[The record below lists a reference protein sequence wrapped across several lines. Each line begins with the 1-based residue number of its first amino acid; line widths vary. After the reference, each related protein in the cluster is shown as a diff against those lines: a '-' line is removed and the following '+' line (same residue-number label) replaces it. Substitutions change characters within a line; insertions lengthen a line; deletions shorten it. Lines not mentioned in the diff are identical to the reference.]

1 MKVKAVHSKEELIK
15 MIELIPDESVD
26 EVGKIL
32 QQAIFREEPWH
43 EFFELVGIGE
53 TGLSDVSEKKHKY
66 LAEALKSDR

>member
-53 TGLSDVSEKKHKY
+53 TGLSDVS
-66 LAEALKSDR
+66 